1 MIKSSVNI
9 HSWSYFAVLTI
20 IAVSIPLSKYVMS
33 IGAFLLL
40 LMWLLSGFSF
50 TISARFF
57 KLGGYFTGFFH
68 LIAYVFSLAY
78 NNFFEKFSLFFK
90 NKAAVVLASIYVL
103 HVVGLIYTEDFAYA
117 LKDLRV
123 KLPLLFFPVILST
136 MEAFK
141 YRRVR
146 VLFLFYVAS
155 VLAGTF
161 ISFYFILKGNFI
173 DIRDISP
180 FVGSIRFGLN
190 VSFSFFI
197 LVYFVGFDKKI
208 KKWYKVLFILMSA
221 WFVVFLVLMESVT
234 SLSIILIIGIS
245 YLVYLLLQ
253 TEYVTLKIA
262 IVVLVIG
269 IPTALFF
276 YINSVIEEALQPP
289 AIEFATLETKTAKGN
304 LYRHDTVN
312 RGIEDGKYI
321 GIYLCEKELEAGWN
335 KRSTIPYRSK
345 TEGGHDVNETLIR
358 YLTSKDLRKD
368 EDGVNALSDWD
379 VKMIENGVANVNYVT
394 NPGLRVRILKILM
407 GYQVY
412 LKTGDPS
419 GSSVMQRIEYSKGSI
434 NLIKECFWTGVGT
447 GDIEDSLYDQYREM
461 KSGLKSEFM
470 FHAHNQYFAILITF
484 GVFGFIWFLF
494 ALIYPPL
501 KLARFNDYFFLT
513 FFLIFILSM
522 FSDDTL
528 ETQAGVT
535 LSAFFYS
542 FLLFGK
548 KRENE

>member
-1 MIKSSVNI
+1 MIKSSVKI
-9 HSWSYFAVLTI
+9 HSWAYFIVLTI
-20 IAVSIPLSKYVMS
+20 IAASIPLSKYVMS
-33 IGAFLLL
+33 MGAFLLL
-40 LMWLLSGFSF
+40 AMWILSGFSF
-50 TISARFF
+50 TIAARFF
-57 KLGGYFTGFFH
+57 KHGGFLKGFYHF
-68 LIAYVFSLAY
+68 LVYVSRLTY
-78 NNFFEKFSLFFK
+78 HNFFEKFSLFFK
-90 NKAAVVLASIYVL
+90 NKAAVVLASIYIL
-103 HVVGLIYTEDFAYA
+103 HLIGLFYTNDFHYA
-117 LKDLRV
+117 LKDLRI

-136 MEAFK
+136 MEMFR

-146 VLFLFYVAS
+146 ILFMFYV
-155 VLAGTF
+155 LAVFVGSL
-161 ISFYFILKGNFI
+161 ISLSLLLKGNFI

-197 LVYFVGFDKKI
+197 LVYFIGYDKRFN
-208 KKWYKVLFILMSA
+208 KWHKFLFGIISI

-253 TEYVTLKIA
+253 TKYVAVKIA
-262 IVVLVIG
+262 IIVLVIG
-269 IPTALFF
+269 IPTVLIF
-276 YINSVIEEALQPP
+276 YIRDVVVHATTPPVIE
-289 AIEFATLETKTAKGN
+289 FTKLDTHTARGN
-304 LYRHDTVN
+304 LYNHDTLI

-321 GIYLCEKELEAGWN
+321 GLFLCEKELEESWN
-335 KRSTIPYRSK
+335 KRSDVPYRSK
-345 TEGGHDVNETLIR
+345 AEGGHDVSETLIR
-358 YLTSKDLRKD
+358 YLTSKGLRKD
-368 EDGVNALSDWD
+368 ADGVNALSDWD
-379 VKMIENGVANVNYVT
+379 IKVVENGVANVNYVT

-419 GSSVMQRIEYSKGSI
+419 GSSVMQRIEYSKGAI
-434 NLIKECFWTGVGT
+434 NLIKNCFWTGVGT
-447 GDIEDSLYDQYREM
+447 GDIEDSLYNQYREM
-461 KSGLKSEFM
+461 NSELKSEFM

-484 GVFGFIWFLF
+484 GIFGFIWFLF

-501 KLARFNDYFFLT
+501 RLGRFGDYFFLT
-513 FFLIFILSM
+513 FFLIFMLSM

-542 FLLFGK
+542 FLLFSK
-548 KRENE
+548 KRVNA